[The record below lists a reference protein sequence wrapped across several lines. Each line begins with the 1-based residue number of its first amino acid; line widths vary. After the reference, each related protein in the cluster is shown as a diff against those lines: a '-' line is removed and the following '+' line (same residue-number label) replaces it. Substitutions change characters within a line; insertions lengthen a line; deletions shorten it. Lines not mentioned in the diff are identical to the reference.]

1 MQKELEYAENA
12 KKIERIGK
20 KNCLKMCSHMG
31 TLGGNG

>member
-20 KNCLKMCSHMG
+20 KKLFKNVFPY
-31 TLGGNG
+31 GNFRR